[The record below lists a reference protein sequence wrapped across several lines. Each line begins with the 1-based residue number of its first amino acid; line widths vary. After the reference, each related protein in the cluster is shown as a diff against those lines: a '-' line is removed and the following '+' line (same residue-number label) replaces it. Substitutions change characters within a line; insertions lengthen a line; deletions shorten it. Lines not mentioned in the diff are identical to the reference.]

1 MSVGKTLLLTEVS
14 CPFLHHNVYESSSI
28 FAGGG
33 GNFLYTAAILSA
45 NSKDVRAIEK
55 FVKSNPRKEAFEVVP
70 FFSSSD
76 LADYFAEGNIVS
88 VLFIDVWMGSTD
100 APAGVEFV
108 QSNRSHLARTQIV
121 YVAESGRYT
130 SSIYETNHCYFLE
143 APFAQ
148 ESIDRALAM
157 ALSQLAEHARACMPL
172 KIGTSVRLLKYADV
186 AYVESLRRKLRIHT
200 VNEVIDVY
208 GSLAHAASVLP
219 DQFVQCHKSF
229 IVNLDYVSE
238 LNKSAFVMT
247 SGEEVP
253 VSQTKRKDS
262 RSALLR
268 YLAVKV

>member
-45 NSKDVRAIEK
+45 DSKDVRAIEE
-55 FVKSNPRKEAFEVVP
+55 FVKSNPRKEAFEVMP
-70 FFSSSD
+70 FFSPSD
-76 LADYFAEGNIVS
+76 LADYLTEGNVVS
-88 VLFIDVWMGSTD
+88 VLFIDAWMGSADT
-100 APAGVEFV
+100 PAGVEFV
-108 QSNRSHLARTQIV
+108 QSNRPRLARTQIV
-121 YVAESGRYT
+121 YIAESGRYT
-130 SSIYETNHCYFLE
+130 SSIYETSDCYFLE

-148 ESIDRALAM
+148 EGIDRALGL
-157 ALSQLAEHARACMPL
+157 ALSRLAEHTRACIPL
-172 KIGTSVRLLKYADV
+172 KIGTTVRLLKYADI
-186 AYVESLRRKLRIHT
+186 AYVESLRRKLRIHA

-208 GSLAHAASVLP
+208 GSLAYAASVLP

-238 LNKSAFVMT
+238 LNKSAFVMA

>member
-1 MSVGKTLLLTEVS
+1 M
-14 CPFLHHNVYESSSI
+14 
-28 FAGGG
+28 
-33 GNFLYTAAILSA
+33 YTAAVLST
-45 NSKDVRAIEK
+45 NSKDVRAIEE
-55 FVKSNPRKEAFEVVP
+55 FVKSNPRKEAFEIIS
-70 FFSSSD
+70 FSSPSD
-76 LADYFAEGNIVS
+76 LADYLSGDNVVS
-88 VLFIDVWMGSTD
+88 ILFVDAWMGSAD

-121 YVAESGRYT
+121 YTAESGRYT
-130 SSIYETNHCYFLE
+130 PSVYETSHCYFLE
-143 APFAQ
+143 APFTQ
-148 ESIDRALAM
+148 DGVDRALG
-157 ALSQLAEHARACMPL
+157 LSLSRLAEHARGRMPL
-172 KIGTSVRLLKYADV
+172 KIGATVRLLKYADV
-186 AYVESLRRKLRIHT
+186 AYIESLRRKLRIHT
-200 VNEVIDVY
+200 INETVDVY

-268 YLAVKV
+268 YLAVKI